1 MKKES
6 AKNSFLENFLS
17 FQSTYLQLLQF
28 SIGLDTL
35 PVKSI
40 RRKVLCKKAILK
52 NFEKLTKKQPRC
64 TFFRERL
71 QARLSNLLKNVS
83 IVGIFFSYTFRNR
96 YPEEPHWMATASI
109 WQKLI

>member
-17 FQSTYLQLLQF
+17 FQSNYLQLLQF

-52 NFEKLTKKQPRC
+52 NFEKLTKKQPRWH
-64 TFFRERL
+64 L
-71 QARLSNLLKNVS
+71 YLSTLWFKPV
-83 IVGIFFSYTFRNR
+83 
-96 YPEEPHWMATASI
+96 
-109 WQKLI
+109 Q